1 MLLGAVTTLRPN
13 ITPKWVL
20 IPQINMYLTLI
31 WALIPRIVL
40 DTHSILSSCIVHIKT
55 MYSLYGLYICI
66 LYSCYWC
73 DYCNDEASPIPS
85 DDYKEKDDE

>member
-55 MYSLYGLYICI
+55 MYSLYGLYIYVFYI
-66 LYSCYWC
+66 VVIGVITARTYS
-73 DYCNDEASPIPS
+73 NP
-85 DDYKEKDDE
+85 YK

>member
-20 IPQINMYLTLI
+20 IPQPNMYLTLI
-31 WALIPRIVL
+31 WALIPRIVP
-40 DTHSILSSCIVHIKT
+40 DTHSILRSGIVHNKT

-66 LYSCYWC
+66 FYSCYWC
-73 DYCNDEASPIPS
+73 DY
-85 DDYKEKDDE
+85 YKNLLKPL